1 MDCTLN
7 DTELK
12 KGLIKILSLAISISK
27 VTNILY
33 VLILYLFCVIKHDVS
48 LLGKSIVIVN

>member
-1 MDCTLN
+1 MCVKALCVDCTLN

-33 VLILYLFCVIKHDVS
+33 VLILYLFV
-48 LLGKSIVIVN
+48 